1 MKKLTSN
8 PLCSVPLNHKFLF
21 TMALQK
27 CLSIF
32 YLPNVSLIIFS
43 TRNCHWTIH
52 WFNCHREDR
61 SWWRKS
67 KLKSVLELIQAH
79 PAGFYPSFLNINK
92 QPGVSLLPLGWNA
105 SSSQGICK
113 NQLKTPLAKKPTT
126 IKAIFGDGKTWLQP
140 LRLLDSKI

>member
-1 MKKLTSN
+1 MKKLTIN
-8 PLCSVPLNHKFLF
+8 LLCSVPLNHKFPF

-32 YLPNVSLIIFS
+32 YLPNVSLVIFS

-67 KLKSVLELIQAH
+67 KLKSVLESIGPPCWIL
-79 PAGFYPSFLNINK
+79 PSFLNINK
-92 QPGVSLLPLGWNA
+92 RPGVSLLPLGWNA

-113 NQLKTPLAKKPTT
+113 NQFKTPLAKKTTT
-126 IKAIFGDGKTWLQP
+126 IKATFGDVKTWLQP
-140 LRLLDSKI
+140 LCFPDGKI

>member
-1 MKKLTSN
+1 MKKLTIN

-32 YLPNVSLIIFS
+32 YLPNVSLVIFS
-43 TRNCHWTIH
+43 TRNCHRTIH

-67 KLKSVLELIQAH
+67 KLYWSRLAH

-92 QPGVSLLPLGWNA
+92 RPGVSLLPFGWDA

-113 NQLKTPLAKKPTT
+113 NQFKTPLAKKTTT
-126 IKAIFGDGKTWLQP
+126 IKATFGDVKTWLQP
-140 LRLLDSKI
+140 LRFPDGKI